1 MKEIYIRGISGVLYA
16 TFILVGLFNNQITFS
31 IVLVIFSIL
40 ALIEFQ
46 RLINY
51 KSYFAIAL
59 LLLLVYNFYKSHID
73 HSYLNYLLIA
83 NFTCHFFLLY
93 KLFKNKKIKFKY
105 VTKSI
110 LSCIYIALGCF
121 FIIALAGTAENYN
134 PMEVLLFYML
144 VWVNNSFAFLVGK
157 KIGKR
162 PLFKSISP
170 KKTWEGFLG
179 GLLFTLIAA
188 SIFYYSK
195 AFFSLNFYII
205 LAILIS
211 IFSTLGDLIQSKF
224 KRFADVKDSGSLIP
238 GHGGFFDRM
247 DSVIFGAP
255 WIYFII
261 KINQYVS

>member
-1 MKEIYIRGISGVLYA
+1 MREIYIRGISGVLYA
-16 TFILVGLFNNQITFS
+16 TFILVGLFKNQITFS
-31 IVLVIFSIL
+31 IILVIFSIL

-51 KSYFAIAL
+51 KSYFAISL
-59 LLLLVYNFYKSHID
+59 LLLLVYNFYTSHID
-73 HSYLNYLLIA
+73 HSYLNYLIIA
-83 NFTCHFFLLY
+83 NFTSHFFLSY

-105 VTKSI
+105 ITKSI
-110 LSCIYIALGCF
+110 LSSIYLALGCF

-134 PMEVLLFYML
+134 PMDVLLFYVL
-144 VWVNNSFAFLVGK
+144 VWVNNSFAFLIGK

-179 GLLFTLIAA
+179 GLLFTIIAA

-195 AFFSLNFYII
+195 AFFSLNFYIL
-205 LAILIS
+205 LAILIATL
-211 IFSTLGDLIQSKF
+211 STLGDLVQSKF
-224 KRFADVKDSGSLIP
+224 KRYANVKDSGSFIP

-247 DSVIFGAP
+247 DSVIFSAP
-255 WIYFII
+255 WVYFVI
-261 KINQYVS
+261 KLNHYVS

>member
-1 MKEIYIRGISGVLYA
+1 MREIYIRSISGVLYA
-16 TFILVGLFNNQITFS
+16 TFILVGLFNNQTTFS
-31 IVLVIFSIL
+31 IILSFFSIL

-73 HSYLNYLLIA
+73 HSSLIYLLIV
-83 NFTCHFFLLY
+83 NFTSHFFLLY
-93 KLFKNKKIKFKY
+93 KLFKNQKIKLKY
-105 VTKSI
+105 ITKSI
-110 LSCIYIALGCF
+110 LSSMYIALGCF
-121 FIIALAGTAENYN
+121 FIIALAGTAENFN
-134 PMEVLLFYML
+134 PMEVFLFYLL
-144 VWVNNSFAFLVGK
+144 VWVNNSFAFLIGK

-179 GLLFTLIAA
+179 GILFTIIAA
-188 SIFYYSK
+188 IIFYYYK

-205 LAILIS
+205 IAILIS
-211 IFSTLGDLIQSKF
+211 IFSTLGDLVQSKF
-224 KRFADVKDSGSLIP
+224 KRFAEVKDSGYLIP

-247 DSVIFGAP
+247 DSVIFSAP
-255 WIYFII
+255 
-261 KINQYVS
+261 

>member
-1 MKEIYIRGISGVLYA
+1 MREIYVRGISGVLYA
-16 TFILVGLFNNQITFS
+16 AFILVGLFNNQITFS

-73 HSYLNYLLIA
+73 HSYFNYLLIS
-83 NFTCHFFLLY
+83 NFTSHFFLLY

-110 LSCIYIALGCF
+110 LSSIYIALGCF
-121 FIIALAGTAENYN
+121 FTIALAGTAENYK

-162 PLFKSISP
+162 PLFKTISP
-170 KKTWEGFLG
+170 KKTWEGFIG
-179 GLLFTLIAA
+179 GLLFTIIAA
-188 SIFYYSK
+188 IIFYYSK
-195 AFFSLNFYII
+195 AFFSLNFYIL
-205 LAILIS
+205 LAILIAAL
-211 IFSTLGDLIQSKF
+211 STLGDLVQSKF
-224 KRFADVKDSGSLIP
+224 KRYADVKDSGSFIP

-247 DSVIFGAP
+247 DSVIFSAP
-255 WIYFII
+255 WVYFLI
-261 KINQYVS
+261 KLNHYVS

>member
-1 MKEIYIRGISGVLYA
+1 MREIYVRGMSGGLYA
-16 TFILVGLFNNQITFS
+16 TLIVIALFNNQITFS
-31 IVLVIFSIL
+31 IVLVVFSTL

-51 KSYFAIAL
+51 KSYFAITL

-73 HSYLNYLLIA
+73 HSALIYLLIP
-83 NFTCHFFLLY
+83 NFTTHFFLFY
-93 KLFKNKKIKFKY
+93 KLFKSKKIKFKY
-105 VTKSI
+105 ITKSI
-110 LSCIYIALGCF
+110 LSSLYLALGCF

-134 PMEVLLFYML
+134 PMEVLLFFIL
-144 VWVNNSFAFLVGK
+144 VWVNNSFAYLIGK

-179 GLLFTLIAA
+179 GLLFTVIAA
-188 SIFYYSK
+188 VIIYYYK
-195 AFFSLNFYII
+195 GDFSLNFYIVY
-205 LAILIS
+205 AILIPV
-211 IFSTLGDLIQSKF
+211 FATLGDLIQSKF
-224 KRFADVKDSGSLIP
+224 KRHANVKDSGSLIP

-247 DSVIFGAP
+247 DSVIFSAP

-261 KINQYVS
+261 KLNQYVS

>member
-1 MKEIYIRGISGVLYA
+1 MREIYIRGISGILYVSI
-16 TFILVGLFNNQITFS
+16 ILIGLFSNQITFS
-31 IVLVIFSIL
+31 IILTFFSIL

-73 HSYLNYLLIA
+73 HSSLIYLLIP
-83 NFTCHFFLLY
+83 NFTSHFFLLY
-93 KLFKNKKIKFKY
+93 KLFKNQKIKY
-105 VTKSI
+105 NYITKSA
-110 LSCIYIALGCF
+110 LSSLYIALGCF
-121 FIIALAGTAENYN
+121 FIIALAGTAENYK
-134 PMEVLLFYML
+134 PMEVLLFYVL
-144 VWVNNSFAFLVGK
+144 VWVNNSFAFLIGK

-170 KKTWEGFLG
+170 KKTWEGFIG
-179 GLLFTLIAA
+179 GLLFTIITA

-205 LAILIS
+205 LAILIA

-238 GHGGFFDRM
+238 GHGGFYDRM

-255 WIYFII
+255 WMYFLI

>member
-1 MKEIYIRGISGVLYA
+1 MREIYVRGISGILYS
-16 TFILVGLFNNQITFS
+16 TCILVSLFYNQITFS

-73 HSYLNYLLIA
+73 HSSLNYLLMA
-83 NFTCHFFLLY
+83 SFTCHFFLLY

-105 VTKSI
+105 ITKSI
-110 LSCIYIALGCF
+110 LSSIYVSLGCF

-144 VWVNNSFAFLVGK
+144 VWVNNSFAFLIGK

-179 GLLFTLIAA
+179 GLLFTIIAA

-195 AFFSLNFYII
+195 AFFSLNFYILI
-205 LAILIS
+205 AILIATL
-211 IFSTLGDLIQSKF
+211 STLGDLVQSKF
-224 KRFADVKDSGSLIP
+224 KRYADVKDSGSFMP
-238 GHGGFFDRM
+238 GHGGVFDRM
-247 DSVIFGAP
+247 DSVIFSAP
-255 WIYFII
+255 WVYFLI
-261 KINQYVS
+261 KLYHYVS

>member
-1 MKEIYIRGISGVLYA
+1 MREIYIRSISGVLYA
-16 TFILVGLFNNQITFS
+16 TFILISLFNNQITFS
-31 IVLVIFSIL
+31 IVLIIFSIL

-46 RLINY
+46 SLINY

-73 HSYLNYLLIA
+73 HSYLIFLLIA
-83 NFTCHFFLLY
+83 NFTSHFFLLY
-93 KLFKNKKIKFKY
+93 KLFNNKKIKFKY
-105 VTKSI
+105 ITKSI
-110 LSCIYIALGCF
+110 LSSIYIALGCF

-134 PMEVLLFYML
+134 PMEVFLFYML
-144 VWVNNSFAFLVGK
+144 VWVNNSFAFLIGK

-179 GLLFTLIAA
+179 GLLFTIIAA

-195 AFFSLNFYII
+195 AFFSLNFYILLGVLI
-205 LAILIS
+205 AIL
-211 IFSTLGDLIQSKF
+211 STLGDLVQSKF
-224 KRFADVKDSGSLIP
+224 KRYADVKDSGSFIP

-247 DSVIFGAP
+247 DSVIFSAP
-255 WIYFII
+255 WVYFLIEL
-261 KINQYVS
+261 NHYVS

>member
-1 MKEIYIRGISGVLYA
+1 MREIYVRGISGVLYS

-59 LLLLVYNFYKSHID
+59 LLLLVYNFYKSNID
-73 HSYLNYLLIA
+73 HSYLNYLLMA

-105 VTKSI
+105 ITKSI
-110 LSCIYIALGCF
+110 LSSIYIALGCF

-134 PMEVLLFYML
+134 PMEVLLFFIL
-144 VWVNNSFAFLVGK
+144 VWVNNSFAFFIGK

-162 PLFKSISP
+162 PLFKTISP
-170 KKTWEGFLG
+170 KKTWEGFIG
-179 GLLFTLIAA
+179 GLLFTIIAA

-195 AFFSLNFYII
+195 AFFSLNFYIL
-205 LAILIS
+205 LAILIATL
-211 IFSTLGDLIQSKF
+211 STLGDLVQSKF
-224 KRFADVKDSGSLIP
+224 KRYADVKDSGYLIP

-247 DSVIFGAP
+247 DSVIFSAP
-255 WIYFII
+255 WVYFLI
-261 KINQYVS
+261 KLNHYVS

>member
-1 MKEIYIRGISGVLYA
+1 MREIFIRGISGILYA
-16 TFILVGLFNNQITFS
+16 TIILIGLFSNQITFS
-31 IVLVIFSIL
+31 IVLSFFSIL

-73 HSYLNYLLIA
+73 PSTLTYLLIA
-83 NFTCHFFLLY
+83 NFTSHFFLLY
-93 KLFKNKKIKFKY
+93 ELFKNKKIKYKY
-105 VTKSI
+105 ITKSI
-110 LSCIYIALGCF
+110 LSSLYITLGCF

-134 PMEVLLFYML
+134 PMEVLLFYIL
-144 VWVNNSFAFLVGK
+144 VWVNNSFAFLIGK
-157 KIGKR
+157 KIGKS

-170 KKTWEGFLG
+170 QKTWEGFLG
-179 GLLFTLIAA
+179 GLLFTIITA
-188 SIFYYSK
+188 SIFYFSK

-205 LAILIS
+205 IAILIS
-211 IFSTLGDLIQSKF
+211 IFSTLGDLVQSKF
-224 KRFADVKDSGSLIP
+224 KRFAEVKDSGYLIP

-247 DSVIFGAP
+247 DSVIFSAP
-255 WIYFII
+255 WMYFLL